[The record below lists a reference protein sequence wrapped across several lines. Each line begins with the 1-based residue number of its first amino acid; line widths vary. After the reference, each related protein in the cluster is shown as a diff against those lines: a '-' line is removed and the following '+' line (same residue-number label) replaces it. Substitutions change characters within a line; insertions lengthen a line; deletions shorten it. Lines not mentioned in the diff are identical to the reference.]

1 MVKQKINGK
10 LWIGYFIIIGFMG
23 YIVFMYGLNDP
34 RKAGIVAGKLENPSF
49 HFHTWKLFFYFH
61 IITGAIALILGPFQ
75 FLKKSRKKIKT
86 HRTIG
91 KIYVGSI
98 FLSVPAG
105 IYLAFYATGGIGGTI
120 GFLIL
125 DVAWFITTFIGLKRI
140 KERNIQRHQEWM
152 MRSYAV
158 TLVFVTFRIMVGLFV
173 FLFGF
178 AIGFP
183 VTVILSIII
192 NLYFIERYIKSNRR
206 GAINITPT
214 IVKT

>member
-1 MVKQKINGK
+1 MVKQKINWK
-10 LWIGYFIIIGFMG
+10 LWLGYFIIIAFMG
-23 YIVFMYGLNDP
+23 YIVFMYGINDP

-49 HFHTWKLFFYFH
+49 PFDTWKLFFYFH
-61 IITGAIALILGPFQ
+61 IATGAIALILGPFQ

-86 HRTIG
+86 HRAIG

-105 IYLAFYATGGIGGTI
+105 IYLAFYATGGIGSTI
-120 GFLIL
+120 AFLIL
-125 DVAWFITTFIGLKRI
+125 DVAWFVTTFIGMKRI
-140 KERNIQRHQEWM
+140 KERNIQSHQEWM

-158 TLVFVTFRIMVGLFV
+158 TLVFVTFRILVGLFV

-178 AIGFP
+178 AVGFP

-192 NLYFIERYIKSNRR
+192 NLYFIERYLKKIRR
-206 GAINITPT
+206 GVVNITPT
-214 IVKT
+214 IVKA